1 NRMNM
6 EGAKQNEERRKEQEK
21 INQEH
26 DEHVPF
32 EPAMS
37 EIDDT
42 DDLPFGDIE
51 PEREE
56 MTITLSLSPS
66 EKLELT
72 GYLQTQGFDSRVVYM
87 KTAETIDKITPAL
100 IKFNSQVSKIAKD
113 AENPFHKNNYAT
125 LDQIIDEVRPIMN
138 ENKLAILQVPN
149 TSEEGH
155 VTVQTIIMHESGQF
169 FESDGTTLRLA
180 KNDPQ
185 GAGAGITYARRYDLC
200 AFLSLNTG
208 DDDDGNSASNV
219 GKKQNTQKTTKQI
232 GRPTLLAKFKQ
243 GGATEDQF
251 NDWLGKQVASGFDN
265 NQMDAYLTKALVKKG
280 KQ

>member
-1 NRMNM
+1 MIG
-6 EGAKQNEERRKEQEK
+6 EWYQ
-21 INQEH
+21 
-26 DEHVPF
+26 
-32 EPAMS
+32 
-37 EIDDT
+37 
-42 DDLPFGDIE
+42 
-51 PEREE
+51 
-56 MTITLSLSPS
+56 
-66 EKLELT
+66 
-72 GYLQTQGFDSRVVYM
+72 M
-87 KTAETIDKITPAL
+87 KTSEAIDKITPAF

-113 AENPFHKNNYAT
+113 AANPFHKNNYAT

-219 GKKQNTQKTTKQI
+219 GKKQNKNTQQTTKQV

-243 GGATEDQF
+243 GGGTVDQF
-251 NDWLGKQVASGFDN
+251 DKWYANQSTQGFDN
-265 NQMDAYLTKALVKKG
+265 NQMDAYLTKKLMEKG